1 MTLLPN
7 RSRWSL
13 LLILVCIPCLLVVG
27 WVSLYHGYYDPK
39 NMAFLLWRHDLWKI
53 DKDRALSIMTHAPD
67 PDSLV
72 IGKTRGE
79 IAEKF
84 GPLTPMADAPT
95 YVKTCASQ
103 EERTSGNSVI
113 LRHSE
118 WMVTFSG
125 DRAVR
130 LTLVK
135 GC

>member
-1 MTLLPN
+1 MTN
-7 RSRWSL
+7 KRRWSL
-13 LLILVCIPCLLVVG
+13 ILIVVCIPLLLVAS
-27 WVSLYHGYYDPK
+27 WAALFHDDYDPK
-39 NMAFLLWRHDLWKI
+39 SIQQILWRHDLWKI

-72 IGKTRGE
+72 VGKTRSE
-79 IAEKF
+79 IAEKL
-84 GPLTPMADAPT
+84 GPLTPMSEASA
-95 YVKTCASQ
+95 YVQSCASQ
-103 EERTSGNSVI
+103 EELSSGNTMM

-118 WMVTFSG
+118 WKVTFSG